1 MRPRAPKFEFSQ
13 APTRTDPPPSFEP
26 VRRSE
31 LTAAVK
37 QHLARAVLV
46 AALVFGAAASLGGC
60 MPPTPAQ
67 KASEAARELNMGA
80 RWGKM
85 DEAMGRTSRTERPRF
100 AKRRANWH
108 TNIRIVETELVGL
121 NMKDGTHATVQVDVS
136 WMFSDDPTLRV
147 TRLTQEWSDAEGKWI
162 MTSEKKLSGDP
173 GLFGEKVKRAE
184 KQKDKHF
191 PSRVIH

>member
-1 MRPRAPKFEFSQ
+1 MRPRAPTFEFS
-13 APTRTDPPPSFEP
+13 PVPPRPDPAQSSE
-26 VRRSE
+26 VERRSE
-31 LTAAVK
+31 LSAAVK
-37 QHLARAVLV
+37 QHLARAVLA
-46 AALVFGAAASLGGC
+46 AALIIGAGLCLGAC

-67 KASEAARELNMGA
+67 KATEAARELNMAA

-85 DEAMGRTSRTERPRF
+85 DEAMGRTSPRERAGF
-100 AKRRANWH
+100 AKRHATWH
-108 TNIRIVETELVGL
+108 SNVRIVETELVGL

-147 TRLTQEWSDAEGKWI
+147 TRLTQEWSDADGKWI